1 MKEIITDILKS
12 EQGKKAAIRISY
24 VMVAAVAYRIATS
37 DTVKLTA
44 GKFNA
49 EFKKKSKDGNQR

>member
-12 EQGKKAAIRISY
+12 EEGKKAAIRISY
-24 VMVAAVAYRIATS
+24 VIGAAVAYRITTS

-44 GKFNA
+44 GKFKA
-49 EFKKKSKDGNQR
+49 EFKKRSRDGIQR